1 MQLVPFELLRVGA
14 CFFPWITPMTPS
26 DDIDKLKGAIATLTD
41 GKLDKRDA
49 QAVVTLLGALAG
61 LASAAVLALQGF
73 GIL

>member
-1 MQLVPFELLRVGA
+1 
-14 CFFPWITPMTPS
+14 MTPS
-26 DDIDKLKGAIATLTD
+26 DDIDKLKSAVAILTD

>member
-1 MQLVPFELLRVGA
+1 MD
-14 CFFPWITPMTPS
+14 TKT
-26 DDIDKLKGAIATLTD
+26 DIEKLQGAIEVLTD

-61 LASAAVLALQGF
+61 LASAAYLALQGL